1 MNMTINKNPDGT
13 TLTLAIDG
21 RIDTQTAP
29 ELEAAI
35 KESIDGVDH
44 LVLDFA
50 QVPYISSAGLRIV
63 LAAQN
68 WMDAKKGTLVI
79 RNAAKFIVNVFKVTG
94 FDSFL
99 TLE

>member
-1 MNMTINKNPDGT
+1 MTINKILDGT
-13 TLTLAIDG
+13 ELTMAIEG

-35 KESIDGVDH
+35 KASIEGVDR

-50 QVPYISSAGLRIV
+50 KVAYISSAGLRVV

-68 WMDAKKGTLVI
+68 WMDAKKGSMVI
-79 RNAAKFIVNVFKVTG
+79 RNAAKVIVNVFKVTG
-94 FDSFL
+94 FDTFL

>member
-1 MNMTINKNPDGT
+1 MKINNQKEGT
-13 TLTLAIDG
+13 TLTMAIEG

-29 ELEAAI
+29 ELEAAV
-35 KESIDGVDH
+35 KDSIEGIEH

-50 QVPYISSAGLRIV
+50 QVAYISSAGLRVV

-68 WMDAKKGTLVI
+68 WMDAKQGTMVI
-79 RNAAKFIVNVFKVTG
+79 RNAAKVIVNVFKVTG

>member
-1 MNMTINKNPDGT
+1 MTINKITEGT
-13 TLTLAIDG
+13 ALTLAIEG

-29 ELEAAI
+29 ELETYI
-35 KESIDGVDH
+35 KESIERVEQ

-50 QVPYISSAGLRIV
+50 QVAYISSAGLRTV

-68 WMDAKKGTLVI
+68 WMDAKKGTMVI
-79 RNAAKFIVNVFKVTG
+79 RNAATPIIKVFKVTG
-94 FDSFL
+94 FDTFL

>member
-1 MNMTINKNPDGT
+1 MTINKDLNGA
-13 TLTLAIDG
+13 TLTLAIEG

-29 ELEAAI
+29 ELEAVI
-35 KESIDGVDH
+35 KDSIEGVER

-50 QVPYISSAGLRIV
+50 QVGYISSAGLRTV

-68 WMDAKKGTLVI
+68 WMDAKKGTMVI
-79 RNAAKFIVNVFKVTG
+79 RNAAKVILNVFKVTG
-94 FDSFL
+94 FDTFL

>member
-1 MNMTINKNPDGT
+1 MTINKSLEND
-13 TLTLAIDG
+13 TLTMAIEG

-29 ELEAAI
+29 ELEAAV
-35 KESIDGVDH
+35 KESLDGVSH
-44 LVLDFA
+44 LVLDFT
-50 QVPYISSAGLRIV
+50 QVAYISSAGLRTV

-68 WMDAKKGTLVI
+68 WMDAKKGTMVI
-79 RNAAKFIVNVFKVTG
+79 RNAAKMIVNVFKVTG

>member
-1 MNMTINKNPDGT
+1 MTINKILDGT
-13 TLTLAIDG
+13 ELTMAIEG

-35 KESIDGVDH
+35 KASIEGVDR

-50 QVPYISSAGLRIV
+50 KVAYISSAGLRVV

-68 WMDAKKGTLVI
+68 WMDAKKGTMVI
-79 RNAAKFIVNVFKVTG
+79 RNAAKVILNVFKVTG
-94 FDSFL
+94 FDTFL

>member
-1 MNMTINKNPDGT
+1 MTVTKNLEND
-13 TLTLAIDG
+13 TLTMAIEG

-29 ELEAAI
+29 ELEKMI
-35 KESIDGVDH
+35 GDSIEGVNH
-44 LVLDFA
+44 LVLDFS
-50 QVPYISSAGLRIV
+50 QVAYISSAGLRTV

-68 WMDAKKGTLVI
+68 WMDAKKGTMVI

-94 FDSFL
+94 FDTFL

>member
-1 MNMTINKNPDGT
+1 MTINKTLDGA
-13 TLTLAIDG
+13 TLTMAIEG

-29 ELEAAI
+29 ELEAVI
-35 KESIDGVDH
+35 KDSIEGVEQ

-50 QVPYISSAGLRIV
+50 QVGYISSAGLRTV

-68 WMDAKKGTLVI
+68 WMDAKKGTMVI
-79 RNAAKFIVNVFKVTG
+79 RNAAKVILNVFKVTG
-94 FDSFL
+94 FDTFL

>member
-1 MNMTINKNPDGT
+1 MTINKILDGT
-13 TLTLAIDG
+13 ELTMAIEG
-21 RIDTQTAP
+21 HIDTQTAP

-35 KESIDGVDH
+35 KASIEGVER

-50 QVPYISSAGLRIV
+50 KVAYISSAGLRVV

-68 WMDAKKGTLVI
+68 WMDAKKGAMVI
-79 RNAAKFIVNVFKVTG
+79 RNVAKVIVNVFKVTG
-94 FDSFL
+94 FDTFL

>member
-1 MNMTINKNPDGT
+1 MTVNNQMNGT
-13 TLTLAIDG
+13 ALTLAIEG

-29 ELEAAI
+29 ELEKVI
-35 KESIDGVDH
+35 RSSIEGADS
-44 LVLDFA
+44 LILDFT
-50 QVPYISSAGLRIV
+50 QVGYISSAGLRTV

-68 WMDAKKGTLVI
+68 WMDAKGGSMVI
-79 RNAAKFIVNVFKVTG
+79 RGAAANIKNVFKVTG

>member
-1 MNMTINKNPDGT
+1 MKINNQKEGT
-13 TLTLAIDG
+13 TLTMAIEG

-29 ELEAAI
+29 ELEAAV
-35 KESIDGVDH
+35 KDSIEGIEH

-50 QVPYISSAGLRIV
+50 QVAYISSAGLRVV

-68 WMDAKKGTLVI
+68 WMDAKQGTMVI
-79 RNAAKFIVNVFKVTG
+79 RNAAKVIVNVFKVTG
-94 FDSFL
+94 FDTFL

>member
-1 MNMTINKNPDGT
+1 MTINKTLDGA
-13 TLTLAIDG
+13 TLTLAIEG

-29 ELEAAI
+29 ELEAVI
-35 KESIDGVDH
+35 KDSIDGVEH

-50 QVPYISSAGLRIV
+50 QVGYISSAGLRTV

-68 WMDAKKGTLVI
+68 WMDAKKGTMVI
-79 RNAAKFIVNVFKVTG
+79 RNAAKVILNVFKVTG
-94 FDSFL
+94 FDTFL